1 MDKLVFGPKDG
12 YDPKD
17 PRYKAEFVKKYVVDI
32 FKKYYQ
38 NNLEKLASEEYDER
52 ASQFNE
58 VSGTTMPTIDL
69 SVIGKKTE
77 PRIFEYTW
85 RDVVL
90 YALGVG
96 ATAQELSL
104 VYEKAPG
111 GLKVLPSF
119 CVVPAIRAFPKLG
132 NDIEWSRMLHGEQTI
147 RLSRP
152 IPPEGKLV
160 QTGVITNIFDKGK
173 GAVFH
178 AKITGATEDGNHLYD
193 AHWAI
198 FYLGAGGFGGDPGPK
213 SEPVKPPEGV
223 APDFSISYKVAENQA
238 ALYRLSGDL
247 NPLHLDPAAAKRGG
261 FDRPILHGL
270 CTYGIAAR
278 SLVNGPLKGDVN
290 RFKEFKARFSSVVY
304 PGDTISTEGW
314 KTDGGYIIQAKTE
327 NNIVL
332 SNALA
337 VVE

>member
-1 MDKLVFGPKDG
+1 MGK
-12 YDPKD
+12 
-17 PRYKAEFVKKYVVDI
+17 
-32 FKKYYQ
+32 
-38 NNLEKLASEEYDER
+38 
-52 ASQFNE
+52 
-58 VSGTTMPTIDL
+58 IDL

-77 PRIFEYTW
+77 PIVFEYTW

-96 ATAQELSL
+96 ATAEELSL
-104 VYEKAPG
+104 VYENAPG

-119 CVVPAIRAFPKLG
+119 CVVPAMRAFPRCG
-132 NDIEWSRMLHGEQTI
+132 DDIEWSLMLHGEQII
-147 RLSRP
+147 RLYHP

-160 QTGVITNIFDKGK
+160 QTGVISDIFDKGK

-178 AKITGATEDGNHLYD
+178 AKISGETEEGTHIYD

-213 SEPVKPPEGV
+213 AESTKPPEGV
-223 APDFSISYKVAENQA
+223 EPDFSFSCNVAENQA

-270 CTYGIAAR
+270 CTYGIAVR
-278 SLVNGPLKGDVN
+278 SLVNGPLNGDVN
-290 RFKEFKARFSSVVY
+290 RLKEFKARFSSSVY
-304 PGDTISTEGW
+304 PGDTLTTEGW
-314 KTDGGYIIQAKTE
+314 KTDKGYIIQAKTE
-327 NNIVL
+327 NGVVL
-332 SNALA
+332 SNAVAL
-337 VVE
+337 VE

>member
-1 MDKLVFGPKDG
+1 
-12 YDPKD
+12 
-17 PRYKAEFVKKYVVDI
+17 
-32 FKKYYQ
+32 
-38 NNLEKLASEEYDER
+38 
-52 ASQFNE
+52 
-58 VSGTTMPTIDL
+58 MPTIDL

-213 SEPVKPPEGV
+213 SEPVKPPEGA